1 MKQSRFTWM
10 LWLLA
15 LGGLGACSLAWADN
29 PRTVRVGYAP
39 NVTHAVGIVGFCPQ
53 KQSYYKAFPGVAF
66 NNKLFLAGPSA
77 IEAIRAKCIDLA
89 FVGAG
94 TAIAA
99 YVRGRDIVVLANTA
113 TGGSV
118 LVARKDSGIKAV
130 SDLQGRKVAVPQL
143 VNTQDVLLR
152 YELALHGLRPE
163 DRGGKVIL
171 IPLDNQ
177 DLLGVFLQK
186 KIDAACVPEPW
197 GSWLVAAAGAKVIL
211 GSGEMFNEGD
221 YPVTLLV
228 ARKEF
233 ADANPQFVRRF
244 RDVTREI
251 TLGIA
256 KHKMTYVSILQS
268 EIKRLSGCS
277 MSKEVIASALKRC
290 RFTPRVDDHDLAVFA
305 RLVDVAGYLPAG
317 SKLDGIILK

>member
-1 MKQSRFTWM
+1 MKLSKFNWVVCLVVAM
-10 LWLLA
+10 LA
-15 LGGLGACSLAWADN
+15 TAFAARADN
-29 PRTVRVGYAP
+29 PKTVRVSYAP

-66 NNKLFLAGPSA
+66 NNRLILAGPAA
-77 IEAIRAKCIDLA
+77 IEAMRAKQIDLA

-99 YVRGRDIVVLANTA
+99 YVRGRDIVVLTNTA
-113 TGGSV
+113 NGGTI
-118 LVARKDSGIKAV
+118 LVARKESKIKSV
-130 SDLQGRKVAVPQL
+130 SDLQGRKVAVPQM

-152 YELALHGLRPE
+152 YELALNGLRPE
-163 DRGGKVIL
+163 DRGGKVII
-171 IPLDNQ
+171 IPIDNQ

-197 GSWLVAAAGAKVIL
+197 GSWLVASAGARVIL
-211 GSGEMFNEGD
+211 GSGQMYNEGD
-221 YPVTLLV
+221 FPVTLLV

-256 KHKMTYVSILQS
+256 QHKMAYVPILQS
-268 EIKRLSGCS
+268 EVKRLSGCS
-277 MSKEVIASALKRC
+277 MSAQMISSALKRC
-290 RFTPRVDDHDLAVFA
+290 RFTPRVNDHDLAVFA
-305 RLVDVAGYLPAG
+305 KLVDVAGYLPAG
-317 SKLDGIILK
+317 SKLDGILLK